1 MSAQND
7 NREITILESK
17 GILIKDQMYHVVLTD
32 RRIIL
37 TSFFDHKPR
46 SINLPDVQK
55 TELAINDYGDPIII
69 VFAPSVAGEI
79 KKVILHF
86 SKKNFTDPQMVSSLW
101 SSEINKMIQRIVPVS
116 PDITPKVSPGITPKV
131 SPDITPKKG
140 SPIPAFCIKCG
151 TKFVD
156 GSVFCNKCG
165 SKIIYPAQPI
175 PLQQGEESIREN
187 VKTPDISMGKIEI
200 KQESVKPEQPK
211 QEPVK
216 PEQLKQ
222 EPVKPEQEK
231 ISLSAPDNSATKEKV
246 PVAAPLKT
254 DPPGKI
260 SGSTPSGK
268 RKTAIIAVSALV
280 GIILLIAVFFVLV
293 PSVLPVFNLTFPGMN
308 FTVPESSVTASA
320 TVPLVPT
327 TTIATTTR
335 TLATPV
341 QTSTPVRT
349 TATPVRTSTPQQTT
363 TTPTQTSIPAV
374 VIVPPLFTTVPGDPW
389 SVFISYPSLFNAGN
403 AAGIFALLSENMKS
417 HYPLDSVNNELAT
430 ARSNGYSIE
439 KIQGNN
445 QIIEEDSAIL
455 EVEITWKISGSPQT
469 STPRFYLVYENNQWK
484 LDSLIVNPY
493 TS

>member
-1 MSAQND
+1 MISPAD
-7 NREITILESK
+7 SHEMTVFESK
-17 GILIKDQMYHVVLTD
+17 GILIHDQIFHAVLTD

-37 TSFFDHKPR
+37 TRYSDNKL
-46 SINLPDVQK
+46 SIGSIY
-55 TELAINDYGDPIII
+55 LADIQNIEEETDDAGDP
-69 VFAPSVAGEI
+69 VLMVVTPSSKGEL
-79 KKVILHF
+79 KKVVLHF
-86 SKKNFTDPQMVSSLW
+86 SQKNFPDPLPVRSRW
-101 SSEINKMIQRIVPVS
+101 YTEINRMATSTIPQPPGPTAQSTTKKDS
-116 PDITPKVSPGITPKV
+116 FIT
-131 SPDITPKKG
+131 
-140 SPIPAFCIKCG
+140 AFCVTCGKKYGDGSLFCNVCG
-151 TKFVD
+151 T
-156 GSVFCNKCG
+156 
-165 SKIIYPAQPI
+165 KIIYPAQPM